1 MSKTDLNQATSI
13 QKWLGVLHQ
22 HEFVETIFFLED
34 FFFFLMWTVFKGF
47 IEFVTVL
54 LLFYLL
60 VFLAMR
66 HMGS

>member
-1 MSKTDLNQATSI
+1 MRKTDLNQAGSI

-34 FFFFLMWTVFKGF
+34 FFFLMWTVFKGF